1 MLWGSRFN
9 HISFKPHFVIF
20 YPKSSSFVFYPK
32 SSSSLN
38 YREDKFSSSLSRAF
52 FFDSTP
58 LKCPSPPRHV
68 DFLDRKKGKEKQSA
82 QGGNFDERERERT
95 TSNPFGPSLPCW
107 FFTLKFSLEISLVL
121 ISIIFLL
128 KKEWEVAS
136 SLGREKRDE
145 KNMRK
150 CLVCK
155 GRRLWVKND

>member
-1 MLWGSRFN
+1 VWLRFN

-52 FFDSTP
+52 FSDFP
-58 LKCPSPPRHV
+58 LSNVLPSSNKKSITIPSPPRHV

-95 TSNPFGPSLPCW
+95 TSNPFGPSLPC
-107 FFTLKFSLEISLVL
+107 
-121 ISIIFLL
+121 
-128 KKEWEVAS
+128 
-136 SLGREKRDE
+136 
-145 KNMRK
+145 
-150 CLVCK
+150 
-155 GRRLWVKND
+155 